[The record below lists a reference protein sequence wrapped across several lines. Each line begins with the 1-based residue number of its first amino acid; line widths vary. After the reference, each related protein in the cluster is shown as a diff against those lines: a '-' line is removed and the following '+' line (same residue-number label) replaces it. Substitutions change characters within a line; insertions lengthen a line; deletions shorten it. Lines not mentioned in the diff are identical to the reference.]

1 MAHGRS
7 GNVPVQRRALGKMLR
22 PLWDAATAQGW
33 RVELTGANHVR
44 WLSPDPE
51 AAPIVTAL
59 TPSSQRTMLNVRA
72 QLRRAGLK
80 V

>member
-7 GNVPVQRRALGKMLR
+7 QAAACPRRALGKMLR

-44 WLSPDPE
+44 WLSPDGANP
-51 AAPIVTAL
+51 VVSAL
-59 TPSSQRTMLNVRA
+59 TPSSQRTYQNLRS
-72 QLRRAGLK
+72 QLRRAGLT